1 MSEVAAATTAP
12 TVTPIVINGGES
24 PASFDE
30 LDAVEAQVKTA
41 KRAEKQGTKDLA
53 KEVAKEVTKKEEKED
68 SDEKE
73 AKLPEVT
80 KATNKEQKEADK
92 LAAKD
97 AKAKSMLKAK
107 LADKEMEFDPDTVFT
122 VKINGKDEP
131 ISLKDLQSQY
141 SGRVAYDKK
150 FSEMD
155 RERKYFEST
164 LNKANAKIKAVFE
177 EQDPEL
183 RFYKMAELSGQD
195 PIEVRQ
201 KFLSENM
208 NLLEKW
214 YSMSEDDRKNDA
226 IAYEN
231 RIMKHQ
237 LESKLKEDGS
247 RKSQAELET
256 RISNLGNT
264 HQFGQKD
271 FWTKYDEAQSLA
283 KSGKLLDPSTG
294 NPIKITPE
302 FISEMVVKDRLW
314 GSAAQ
319 TFDSIEHSIPPE
331 KRGEFLV
338 SVTDMAY
345 SQGFGPKEVKEI
357 VDDMLGSSMKTKALA
372 EKLDEQE
379 EIRVGKKGSK
389 KSEYKGDNEVSFF
402 SDIM

>member
-208 NLLEKW
+208 NLLEK
-214 YSMSEDDRKNDA
+214 
-226 IAYEN
+226 
-231 RIMKHQ
+231 
-237 LESKLKEDGS
+237 
-247 RKSQAELET
+247 
-256 RISNLGNT
+256 
-264 HQFGQKD
+264 
-271 FWTKYDEAQSLA
+271 
-283 KSGKLLDPSTG
+283 
-294 NPIKITPE
+294 
-302 FISEMVVKDRLW
+302 
-314 GSAAQ
+314 
-319 TFDSIEHSIPPE
+319 
-331 KRGEFLV
+331 
-338 SVTDMAY
+338 
-345 SQGFGPKEVKEI
+345 
-357 VDDMLGSSMKTKALA
+357 
-372 EKLDEQE
+372 
-379 EIRVGKKGSK
+379 
-389 KSEYKGDNEVSFF
+389 
-402 SDIM
+402 